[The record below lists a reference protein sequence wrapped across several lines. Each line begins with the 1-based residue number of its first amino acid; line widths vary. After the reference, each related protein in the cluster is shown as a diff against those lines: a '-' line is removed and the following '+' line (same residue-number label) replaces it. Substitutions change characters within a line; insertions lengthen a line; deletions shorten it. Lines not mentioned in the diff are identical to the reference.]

1 MAWRNLW
8 RNKRR
13 TLITIASVFF
23 GVLLSTVMS
32 SMQEGSYSS
41 MIDNIVKFYSGY
53 IQIHQENYWDNKTI
67 NNSFTLTDS
76 LVKKVSGVSDVT
88 DYTPRLESF
97 ALASSESITK
107 GALILGVNPEQEN
120 KVTELK
126 RWLTKGNYLSQGD
139 KSIMVAKGLADYLKL
154 DVGDTLVMIGQGY
167 HGISA
172 AGKYAI
178 KGILDFPNPDLN
190 NQTIYMDLG
199 ACQDF
204 FSATNL
210 VTALVIM
217 VKDEYHLNA
226 AMRALKSRISSPY
239 SVMSWDEMQ
248 PEILQLINADRAGG
262 VIMKM
267 ILYVL
272 IGFGIFG
279 TVMMMVMERR
289 REMGVMV
296 AIGMRR
302 YKLASVLFFETIYI
316 GLVGVLAGFIGSIPL
331 IAYWY
336 NNPIRLTG
344 KAAETMV
351 NMGIEPLM
359 YFSWLPRVFYEQ
371 VLTVFIMTLIIS
383 VYPVFTANRFKV
395 YNALRG

>member
-13 TLITIASVFF
+13 TLITIASIFF

-53 IQIHQENYWDNKTI
+53 IQIHQKDYWADKTI
-67 NNSFTLTDS
+67 NHSFILTDS
-76 LVKKVSGVSDVT
+76 LLNKVKNVSEVT
-88 DYTPRLESF
+88 SYTPRLESY

-107 GALILGVNPEQEN
+107 GTLVIGVDPEQEN

-126 RWLTKGNYLSQGD
+126 RWLTKGSYLKEGD
-139 KSIMVAKGLADYLKL
+139 KGVLVAAELARYLKL
-154 DVGDTLVMIGQGY
+154 GVGDTLVMIGQGY

-172 AGKYAI
+172 AGEFPI
-178 KGILDFPNPDLN
+178 RGILNFPNPDLN
-190 NQTIYMDLG
+190 RQTIYMDLKN
-199 ACQDF
+199 CQNF
-204 FSATNL
+204 YSADSL
-210 VTALVIM
+210 ITALVIM
-217 VKDEYHLNA
+217 VKDAYHLPA
-226 AMRALKSRISSPY
+226 AMRKLESVISSPY
-239 SVMSWDEMQ
+239 SVMSWDQMQ
-248 PEILQLINADRAGG
+248 PEILQMINADRAGG
-262 VIMKM
+262 IIMKL

-279 TVMMMVMERR
+279 TVMMMIVERK
-289 REMGVMV
+289 REMGVMI

-302 YKLASVLFFETIYI
+302 YRLASVLFLETIYI
-316 GLVGVLAGFIGSIPL
+316 GLVGVLAGFLGSIPL

-344 KAAETMV
+344 NAAETMI

-359 YFSWLPRVFYEQ
+359 YFSWMPRVFYEQ
-371 VLTVFIMTLIIS
+371 IFIVFIMTFIIS
-383 VYPVFTANRFKV
+383 IYPVYSAKMLKV
-395 YNALRG
+395 NKALRG